1 VRKSEKFS
9 VSLPWEDYQDM
20 ETSRK
25 TAGLSRSAFVLEA
38 IHRWKEARK
47 KERLIETYEAGYR
60 RIPEDP
66 ALSDALAHSA
76 VDAFPEE
83 EWK

>member
-1 VRKSEKFS
+1 MRKSEKFS

-20 ETSRK
+20 ESSRK
-25 TAGLSRSAFVLEA
+25 AAGHSRSAFVLEA
-38 IHRWKEARK
+38 IRRWKEARK

-66 ALSDALAHSA
+66 ALAEAQARPA
-76 VDAFPEE
+76 VDALPEE